1 MTEPPQPAPR
11 TGFPF
16 TGHRSL
22 GEVLGGMAKPAPN
35 ARRGDWLQTYT
46 GRQYWPL
53 DPRPEDVD
61 LRDIA
66 HALSQLCRYGGHTL
80 FFYSVAE
87 HSVLLSRWFESA
99 AAASISSPAS
109 SSPLDAV
116 DVHGNPSR
124 TTHRGAQLALWALLH
139 DAAEAYCVDL
149 PRPVKRS
156 VHGYEK
162 IEIRNLTAIAQAFGL
177 SLPPMPAA
185 VKRADTAILADEQV
199 QVMGVPPARWPQLEQ
214 PPLGVMVQG
223 WSPRRAEAEFLERF
237 EQIRSAP

>member
-1 MTEPPQPAPR
+1 MTRLPPDQYPEPAPR
-11 TGFPF
+11 NGFPF

-22 GEVLGGMAKPAPN
+22 GQILGGMARPKPN

-46 GRQYWPL
+46 GKQYWPL

-66 HALSQLCRYGGHTL
+66 HVLSQLCRYGGHTL

-87 HSVLLSRWFESA
+87 HSVLLSR
-99 AAASISSPAS
+99 
-109 SSPLDAV
+109 AV
-116 DVHGNPSR
+116 PREH
-124 TTHRGAQLALWALLH
+124 ALWALLH

-149 PRPVKRS
+149 PRPLKRS

-177 SLPPMPAA
+177 PLPPTPAA

-199 QVMGVPPARWPQLEQ
+199 QVMGVPPARWPQLDQ